1 MDSQLQEKVV
11 VDVGTW
17 EQTFQELIQQVK
29 PRARWTLKLDKNLQP
44 HCVAQGWKQYQQ
56 RAFGRFRC
64 SSCRRSWASA
74 QVQILCHMHLET
86 RKSQGQVLM
95 RLFAQRC
102 RKCSRTRFEKPEFSP
117 ESTMRIL
124 NNLVCRIREK
134 YYENSR
140 KFREMPVI
148 LEIPLEGSHDMGNCE
163 ACILG
168 LCIKSLQNCVTE
180 PSKSPLS
187 YMEIG
192 SPSPHVGDMFSQ
204 NQTRKLSAEAK
215 ETQGRGYSC
224 GHNRSGPCYATAGTQ
239 VPAAFSQPKREIG
252 QQRIPGADQ
261 QGTGSQPI
269 QVARSL
275 PPGWTDLQP
284 TQAVG
289 PLPSGW
295 VDSQSPL
302 RIGPQV
308 PRRKYSQVLRWAG
321 QMSTQEACS
330 QATQGTGQ
338 WSTKGTSS
346 QATQG
351 TGQQSTKETSSQAT
365 QGTGQWSTK
374 GTSSQATQGTGQW
387 STKGTSSQAT
397 QESGQQS
404 TKGTSAQATQGT
416 GQWSTK
422 GTSSQTTQESS
433 QQSTKGTSVQATQG
447 TGQQSIKGTS
457 LQGTG
462 QWSTK
467 GTSSQA
473 TQESGQQSTKGTSSK
488 ATQGLG
494 LQATRGTDLQFT
506 WRADREATHGSG
518 TFNGTQADWG
528 RQETYLRRRPDP
540 DSHGPSTVMPPNN
553 LVVWG
558 FVCVAALWAFVVSR
572 YLR

>member
-1 MDSQLQEKVV
+1 MDSHLQEKTV

-17 EQTFQELIQQVK
+17 EQTFQELMQQVK
-29 PRARWTLKLDKNLQP
+29 PRARWSLKLDKNLQP
-44 HCVAQGWKQYQQ
+44 DCVAQGWKQYQQ
-56 RAFGRFRC
+56 KAFGSFRC
-64 SSCRRSWASA
+64 SSCKRNWASA

-95 RLFAQRC
+95 RIFAQRC
-102 RKCSRTRFEKPEFSP
+102 RKCSRSRFEKAEFSP

-124 NNLVCRIREK
+124 NNLVWRIREK

-168 LCIKSLQNCVTE
+168 LCIKRLQNCMTE

-192 SPSPHVGDMFSQ
+192 SLSPHVGDMFSQ

-215 ETQGRGYSC
+215 ETQGREYSC

-239 VPAAFSQPKREIG
+239 VTTAFSQPKREIG
-252 QQRIPGADQ
+252 RKPTPGADQ

-302 RIGPQV
+302 RTGPQV

-330 QATQGTGQ
+330 QATQGTE
-338 WSTKGTSS
+338 
-346 QATQG
+346 AN
-351 TGQQSTKETSSQAT
+351 GQQRGHPHKPH
-365 QGTGQWSTK
+365 K
-374 GTSSQATQGTGQW
+374 G
-387 STKGTSSQAT
+387 
-397 QESGQQS
+397 
-404 TKGTSAQATQGT
+404 
-416 GQWSTK
+416 
-422 GTSSQTTQESS
+422 
-433 QQSTKGTSVQATQG
+433 
-447 TGQQSIKGTS
+447 
-457 LQGTG
+457 
-462 QWSTK
+462 
-467 GTSSQA
+467 
-473 TQESGQQSTKGTSSK
+473 
-488 ATQGLG
+488 
-494 LQATRGTDLQFT
+494 
-506 WRADREATHGSG
+506 
-518 TFNGTQADWG
+518 
-528 RQETYLRRRPDP
+528 
-540 DSHGPSTVMPPNN
+540 
-553 LVVWG
+553 
-558 FVCVAALWAFVVSR
+558 
-572 YLR
+572 